1 MNGPIEGITVVE
13 FGNFVA
19 GPTAGQLLADLGAN
33 VIKIEPPMGEPW
45 RHSSADTPKNEPGE
59 SRLFIALNRG
69 KKSVCIDLKSEEG
82 QKICHDIISKADAVI
97 SNNRTSTSEKLKYD
111 WNSLSKVNP
120 KLVYCES
127 TAYGPLGAKST
138 EPGFDLIMQAYTGI
152 MSTENKIY
160 HGAPQAV
167 KSSSYIDYSTGY
179 AMALGVVSG
188 VLQARSTGKGLLLQT
203 SLLAQ
208 ALSMQAMQ
216 IVEVEDALS
225 VGQKWIKVEK
235 DKLFE
240 NKVPFEEIQNDYST
254 QGGAPPI
261 AQYYRAYKTKNGA
274 LALGCLAIHARKKIS
289 NLFEIEDVRFDL
301 SRKFSLEE
309 LFNIGKDFESK
320 MELVFLKK
328 NTNDWI
334 TYLRSHDIPCEPMQF
349 TEELVENKQA
359 IDNGYIIELNHG
371 TGSKVKSSG
380 PVFNV
385 STGNAKLNSA
395 PLLGENTS
403 EVLLS
408 IGYKEEQVND
418 LLSRGVIGKNL

>member
-1 MNGPIEGITVVE
+1 MNGPIEGITVIE

-45 RHSSADTPKNEPGE
+45 RHSSKDAPRSQPGE

-69 KKSVCIDLKSEEG
+69 KKSVCINLKSKEG
-82 QKICHDIISKADAVI
+82 QKICHDIVSKADAVI

-111 WNSLSKVNP
+111 WKSLSKVNP

-127 TAYGPLGAKST
+127 TAYGPYGEKAS

-152 MSTENKIY
+152 MSTENKVY
-160 HGAPQAV
+160 HGAPSAV

-188 VLQARSTGKGLLLQT
+188 VLQARATGKGLLLQT

-225 VGQKWIKVEK
+225 PGQKWVKFEK
-235 DKLFE
+235 EKLFQ
-240 NKVPFEEIQNDYST
+240 NKTPFEEIQNNYSS
-254 QGGAPPI
+254 QGGAPQI
-261 AQYYRAYKTKNGA
+261 AQYYRAYKTKDGA
-274 LALGCLAIHARKKIS
+274 LALGCLAMHARKNIS

-301 SRKFSLEE
+301 TRKFSLEE

-320 MELVFLKK
+320 MELEFLKK
-328 NTNDWI
+328 NTSDWI
-334 TYLRSHDIPCEPMQF
+334 DYLRSHDIPCEPMQF
-349 TEELVENKQA
+349 TEEILENKQA
-359 IDNGYIIELNHG
+359 IDNGYVIELNHG

-385 STGNAKLNSA
+385 STGNAKLTSA

-403 EVLLS
+403 EILHS
-408 IGYKEEQVND
+408 IGYKAEKIKE
-418 LLSRGVIGKNL
+418 LLSKGIIGKNL